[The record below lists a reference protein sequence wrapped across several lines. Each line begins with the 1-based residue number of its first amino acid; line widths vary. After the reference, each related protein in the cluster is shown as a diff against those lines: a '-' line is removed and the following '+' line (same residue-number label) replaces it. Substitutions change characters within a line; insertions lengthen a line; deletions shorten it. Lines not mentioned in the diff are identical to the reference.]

1 MNTNSRKDGV
11 NKDPTRIKICGL
23 KTLAD
28 IELINEVRP
37 EYCGFIVDYPKS
49 HRSKTEEEVKILV
62 SELVDE
68 VVPVGVFV
76 DPDPK
81 LPIRMLKDGTIR
93 IAQLHGSESDDTIR
107 RVQEATGCQVIKA
120 FIIESEADVERAV
133 SSPADYILLD
143 KGRGEGVTFD
153 WSLVRDINRPYFLA
167 GGLNR
172 ENIVEAINN
181 LEPFAVDIS
190 SGVET
195 DRYKDPIKVR
205 EMVTMVR
212 NTVKSLIG

>member
-1 MNTNSRKDGV
+1 MNTNRGKDGV

-81 LPIRMLKDGTIR
+81 LPIRMLKDGSIR

-133 SSPADYILLD
+133 SSPADYVLLD
-143 KGRGEGVTFD
+143 KGRGEGASFD
-153 WSLVRDINRPYFLA
+153 WNLAKAITRPFFLA
-167 GGLNR
+167 GGLNMD
-172 ENIVEAINN
+172 NISEA
-181 LEPFAVDIS
+181 LDVLDPFAVDIS

-195 DRYKDPIKVR
+195 DRYKDPAKVR
-205 EMVTMVR
+205 EIIATIRDMAKNR
-212 NTVKSLIG
+212 

>member
-1 MNTNSRKDGV
+1 MNTNRGKDGV

-81 LPIRMLKDGTIR
+81 LPIRMLKDGSIR

-133 SSPADYILLD
+133 SSPADYVLLD
-143 KGRGEGVTFD
+143 KGRGEGAAFD
-153 WSLVRDINRPYFLA
+153 WSLAKAITRPFFLA
-167 GGLNR
+167 GGLNMD
-172 ENIVEAINN
+172 NISEA
-181 LEPFAVDIS
+181 LDVLDPFAVDIS

-195 DRYKDPIKVR
+195 DRYKDPAKVR
-205 EMVTMVR
+205 EIIATIRDMAKNR
-212 NTVKSLIG
+212 